1 MNYLISRQVKNFEK
15 SSGFSLLA
23 SLIDPS
29 RPIFRIFLNHSL
41 LVAAKAMQG
50 ANKVKHLNPDLQFIL
65 EASMFHDIGII
76 QTFAPDIDCFGRA
89 DYIEH
94 GVLGAEIL
102 RKNGMD
108 KLARVSETHIGV
120 GITKDD
126 IKKYNLP
133 LPLKD
138 YLPVSL
144 EEKIIAWADKFYS
157 KNPVNR
163 DQQKSLDE
171 ILSGIEKYDKK
182 KTAIFLEWNEMFD

>member
-1 MNYLISRQVKNFEK
+1 MEKVFFRHVKNFEK
-15 SSGFSLLA
+15 SSEFLLLA

-29 RPIFRIFLNHSL
+29 RPVFRIFLNHSL
-41 LVAAKAMQG
+41 LVANKAMQG
-50 ANKVKHLNPDLQFIL
+50 ANKVKHLNPDFRFIL

-94 GVLGAEIL
+94 GILGAEIL
-102 RKNGMD
+102 RKNGME

-120 GITKDD
+120 GITRDD
-126 IKKYNLP
+126 IKKSNLP

-138 YLPVSL
+138 YFPVSL

-157 KNPVNR
+157 KNPVNKG
-163 DQQKSLDE
+163 QQKSLDE
-171 ILSGIEKYDKK
+171 ILSGIGKYDKK
-182 KTAIFLEWNEMFD
+182 KMAIFLEWNEMFN

>member
-1 MNYLISRQVKNFEK
+1 MNHLISRQVKKFEK
-15 SSGFSLLA
+15 SSGFSFLA

-29 RPIFRIFLNHSL
+29 RPVFRIFLNHSL

-76 QTFAPDIDCFGRA
+76 RTFAPDIDCFGRA

-102 RKNGMD
+102 RKNGME

-126 IKKYNLP
+126 IKKSNLP

-157 KNPVNR
+157 KNLVNKG
-163 DQQKSLDE
+163 QQKSLDE
-171 ILSGIEKYDKK
+171 ILSEIEKYDKK
-182 KTAIFLEWNEMFD
+182 KTAIFLEWNEMFN